1 MVVERE
7 EAVPVDPLVVLV
19 VGVRET
25 PWYQGPVLLVAR
37 VAVAL
42 PVSTSTDSSLGP
54 GTAPAPNDVVALVD
68 ELLSE
73 ASVLQLDLLEIC
85 PTRWS
90 S

>member
-1 MVVERE
+1 MR
-7 EAVPVDPLVVLV
+7 
-19 VGVRET
+19 VRET
-25 PWYQGPVLLVAR
+25 QGYQGPVLLVAR